1 MKPAASVFVTVPREL
16 LPDVLELVTDA
27 YVRQQATLAK
37 NERTISDLQF
47 QVSDLKGKLKI
58 FKTLDSLRKAKE
70 AENGDDF

>member
-1 MKPAASVFVTVPREL
+1 MKPADSVFVTIPREL

-47 QVSDLKGKLKI
+47 KVSEQKNHI
-58 FKTLDSLRKAKE
+58 QHMKE
-70 AENGDDF
+70 TGHGDDF